1 MYKPGELHHATVNGR
16 AAIIYLT
23 MSAVEIVDDEIL
35 PRFQLGP
42 NEPIPHAM
50 ISLSDALVIG
60 DRVQPFTP
68 VPEGIMRKGIS
79 SPHHSICEP

>member
-50 ISLSDALVIG
+50 IPVG
-60 DRVQPFTP
+60 DTIVMGLP
-68 VPEGIMRKGIS
+68 VRTQYPDIS
-79 SPHHSICEP
+79 SLMKKDHTLAQ